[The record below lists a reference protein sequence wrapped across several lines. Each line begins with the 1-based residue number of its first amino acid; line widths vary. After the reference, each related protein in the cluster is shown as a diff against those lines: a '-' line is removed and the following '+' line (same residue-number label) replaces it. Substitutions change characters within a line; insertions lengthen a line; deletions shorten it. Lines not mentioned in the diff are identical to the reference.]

1 MLNNDDP
8 TVTVCSNQK
17 HSFPV
22 KNYIKMANHMV
33 VDLFKRIIILLE
45 NRIYFFNI
53 VERISNNFDKIDII
67 FLNLI
72 QTFSETIYT

>member
-8 TVTVCSNQK
+8 TVTVCSNRK

-22 KNYIKMANHMV
+22 KNYIKMANRMV
-33 VDLFKRIIILLE
+33 VDLFKRILLG
-45 NRIYFFNI
+45 NCIYFFNI
-53 VERISNNFDKIDII
+53 VERISNKFDKIDII